1 MPFFYDYLEEV
12 TMELIRIEKKNGQD
26 FVSSL
31 KEIYLDA
38 GMDKTHWSRWCK
50 KNIVENIF
58 LSENEDYKTFFT
70 MENGNETDDFSCSV
84 DTAYSLLLN
93 IKPKNEVQA
102 YSLNET
108 LKYLKP
114 NISHVFKHSNSRFEI
129 SFIEDLEEALYEINI
144 KDGIKQFNVDDKYRV
159 DYYIPSLNF
168 AVEYDESHHNYT
180 IEEDSYREE
189 YIIEKIKCK
198 FIRCCYKDSN
208 IKNVVKVLISIGSLQ
223 RRGV

>member
-1 MPFFYDYLEEV
+1 
-12 TMELIRIEKKNGQD
+12 MELVNINKINGID
-26 FVSSL
+26 FVGSL
-31 KEIYLDA
+31 RNLYESV
-38 GMDKTHWSRWCK
+38 GMDLSNWSRWLK
-50 KNIVENIF
+50 RNVKDNVF
-58 LSENEDYKTFFT
+58 FSEGQDYQLFVDFTNGRNSEDC
-70 MENGNETDDFSCSV
+70 SCSV

-114 NISHVFKHSNSRFEI
+114 NINHVFKHSNSRFEI

-180 IEEDSYREE
+180 TEEDSYREE